1 MKRKVLSL
9 ILAAAMTLGLT
20 ACGSGGGDTASGSS
34 APAAEKV
41 TSEASAGTGTEEAA
55 AGTEG
60 EQVPFEGT
68 ITIACGAMESEAL
81 QQILKLYQEKNPNV
95 NLDIIVTQTVTD
107 FETMM
112 TGWIAA
118 DTLPDMYIAQ
128 VGSVEQGYAANGYL
142 EPLTDSGL
150 LDRLVEGDREL
161 ISYNGDV
168 YAFPMNLSAS
178 AIIVNN
184 GVLKE
189 AGIDL
194 NHENYPKC
202 WQELLDLFQQC
213 VDAGIEKPVSLAG
226 QDASA
231 VTAWTFQYIYQ
242 TIYGENPNWYAD
254 ILRGDAAWND
264 ELYMEMFNKYSE
276 MLPYIAD
283 DALGTGA
290 DGMRKKFI
298 TGESPI
304 YFQVAGEVGTLKEL
318 DPELD
323 ILLLPSAFTDDPA
336 DQTIISGFD
345 SGISITKSAKNKELC
360 FDFLDFITSSEGATI
375 FTTTSAYLPT
385 TKDNQMEL
393 DPAFDLIYSILK
405 NDELPNSPILSRQW
419 IPGVKEIMKTGQ
431 QNWFAGEDAKAV
443 ADKIQEEH
451 TRLMEADPEWVENF
465 LANYVDK

>member
-1 MKRKVLSL
+1 MKKKVLAT
-9 ILAAAMTLGLT
+9 ILAVAMTLGLT
-20 ACGSGGGDTASGSS
+20 ACGSGGNGGTAESS
-34 APAAEKV
+34 APAAAEV
-41 TSEASAGTGTEEAA
+41 SSEAPAADTQEASAETGS
-55 AGTEG
+55 
-60 EQVPFEGT
+60 EQEPFEGT

-168 YAFPMNLSAS
+168 YAFPMNLSVS

-189 AGIDL
+189 AGIEL
-194 NHENYPKC
+194 NHDNYPKC
-202 WQELLDLFQQC
+202 WQDLLDLFQKC

-242 TIYGENPNWYAD
+242 AIYGQNPNWYAD
-254 ILRGDAAWND
+254 ILRGNAAWND
-264 ELYMEMFNKYSE
+264 DLYMEMFNKYSE
-276 MLPYIAD
+276 MLPYIGD

-360 FDFLDFITSSEGATI
+360 FDFLDFITSAEGATI
-375 FTTTSAYLPT
+375 LTSTAAYLPT
-385 TKDNQMEL
+385 TRITRWNW
-393 DPAFDLIYSILK
+393 IL
-405 NDELPNSPILSRQW
+405 
-419 IPGVKEIMKTGQ
+419 
-431 QNWFAGEDAKAV
+431 
-443 ADKIQEEH
+443 
-451 TRLMEADPEWVENF
+451 RLTLFTVF
-465 LANYVDK
+465 

>member
-1 MKRKVLSL
+1 MKKKILS
-9 ILAAAMTLGLT
+9 IFLAAAMTFGLT
-20 ACGSGGGDTASGSS
+20 ACGSSGDTTAAPESAEPAVTEASSASGETPE
-34 APAAEKV
+34 ADAGEEK
-41 TSEASAGTGTEEAA
+41 E
-55 AGTEG
+55 
-60 EQVPFEGT
+60 PFEGT
-68 ITIACGAMESEAL
+68 ITIACGPPESEAL
-81 QQILKLYQEKNPNV
+81 QKILKLYQEKNPNV
-95 NLDIIVTQTVTD
+95 DLDIIITQTVTD

-142 EPLTDSGL
+142 EPLTDPEL

-168 YAFPMNLSAS
+168 YAFPMNMSVS
-178 AIIVNN
+178 AILVNN

-194 NHENYPKC
+194 NHDNYPKC
-202 WQELLDLFQQC
+202 WQDLMDLFQKG
-213 VDAGIEKPVSLAG
+213 VDAGIEKPIGLAG
-226 QDASA
+226 QDSSA

-254 ILRGDAAWND
+254 ILRGKAAWND
-264 ELYMEMFNKYSE
+264 DLYMEMFNKYSE
-276 MLPYIAD
+276 MLPFIAD
-283 DALGTGA
+283 DALGTA
-290 DGMRKKFI
+290 SDGMRKKFI

-304 YFQVAGEVGTLKEL
+304 YFQVAGEVGILKEL
-318 DPELD
+318 DPDLD
-323 ILLLPSAFTDDPA
+323 ILLLPSAFTDKPE

-345 SGISITKSAKNKELC
+345 SGISITKSAKNKDLC
-360 FDFLDFITSSEGATI
+360 MDFLDFITSSEGATI
-375 FTTTSAYLPT
+375 LTTTATYLPT

-393 DPAFDLIYSILK
+393 DPAFDLIYNILK

-431 QNWFAGEDAKAV
+431 QNWFAGEDAKSV

-465 LANYVDK
+465 LANYQDK

>member
-1 MKRKVLSL
+1 
-9 ILAAAMTLGLT
+9 
-20 ACGSGGGDTASGSS
+20 
-34 APAAEKV
+34 
-41 TSEASAGTGTEEAA
+41 
-55 AGTEG
+55 
-60 EQVPFEGT
+60 
-68 ITIACGAMESEAL
+68 
-81 QQILKLYQEKNPNV
+81 
-95 NLDIIVTQTVTD
+95 VTQTVTD

-168 YAFPMNLSAS
+168 YAFPMNLSVS

-189 AGIDL
+189 AGIEL
-194 NHENYPKC
+194 NHDNYPKC
-202 WQELLDLFQQC
+202 WQDLLDLFQKC

-242 TIYGENPNWYAD
+242 AIYGQNPNWYAD
-254 ILRGDAAWND
+254 ILRGNAAWND
-264 ELYMEMFNKYSE
+264 DLYMEMFNKYSE
-276 MLPYIAD
+276 MLPYIGD

-360 FDFLDFITSSEGATI
+360 FDFLDFITSAEGATI
-375 FTTTSAYLPT
+375 LTSTAAYLPT

-431 QNWFAGEDAKAV
+431 QNWFAGEDAKSV

-451 TRLMEADPEWVENF
+451 TRLMEADPAWVENF
-465 LANYVDK
+465 LAKDK

>member
-1 MKRKVLSL
+1 MKKKVLAT
-9 ILAAAMTLGLT
+9 ILAAAMALGLT
-20 ACGSGGGDTASGSS
+20 ACGSGGNGAAAENS
-34 APAAEKV
+34 APAAAEV
-41 TSEASAGTGTEEAA
+41 SSEAPAADAQEASAEAA
-55 AGTEG
+55 S
-60 EQVPFEGT
+60 EQEPFEGT

-168 YAFPMNLSAS
+168 YAFPMNLSVS

-184 GVLKE
+184 GVLRD
-189 AGIDL
+189 AGIEL
-194 NHENYPKC
+194 NHDNYPKC
-202 WQELLDLFQQC
+202 WQDLLDLFQKC

-242 TIYGENPNWYAD
+242 TIYGQNPNWYAD

-264 ELYMEMFNKYSE
+264 DLYMEMFNKYSE
-276 MLPYIAD
+276 MLPYIGD

-360 FDFLDFITSSEGATI
+360 FDFLNFITSSEGATI
-375 FTTTSAYLPT
+375 LTSTAAYLPT
-385 TKDNQMEL
+385 TKDNQMKL

-431 QNWFAGEDAKAV
+431 QNWFAGEDAKSV

-451 TRLMEADPEWVENF
+451 TRLMEADPAWVENF
-465 LANYVDK
+465 LANYKDK